1 MESNLKLAA
10 ELFARTL
17 PQKPVD
23 DDPDAAPI
31 KIPWKRYVAIED
43 AVLELYRK
51 ADARTMPLDVFEIAN
66 SIGYAPVPYRLLGP
80 ILYPVFMAASED
92 GVSMWWLGEKGGIF
106 YNDRKPLLRQRFTIA
121 HELGHVMLG
130 HKEHSN
136 LAEMEADHFAAAAL
150 CPLPLLSLYDIRDVR
165 EISRIFRI
173 SEESARL
180 RLQSL
185 HRWEGLDDWKRNKR
199 FGDEVRRRF
208 QLLEPYQTLMFQ
220 EKSSS

>member
-1 MESNLKLAA
+1 MEMTLKRAA
-10 ELFARTL
+10 ELFARSL
-17 PQKPVD
+17 PRKPVD

-80 ILYPVFMAASED
+80 VLYPVFMAASED
-92 GVSMWWLGEKGGIF
+92 GVSMWWLGDKGGIF

-130 HKEHSN
+130 HKEQQQSCRDGGRPFCSRGIVSTAPHVFVRHPGH
-136 LAEMEADHFAAAAL
+136 ARDIPHFPHQRRKCPFAASKPA
-150 CPLPLLSLYDIRDVR
+150 SLGR
-165 EISRIFRI
+165 S
-173 SEESARL
+173 
-180 RLQSL
+180 
-185 HRWEGLDDWKRNKR
+185 G
-199 FGDEVRRRF
+199 
-208 QLLEPYQTLMFQ
+208 
-220 EKSSS
+220 